1 MFLISKN
8 SRTLVVDSIEF
19 TYLFRIM
26 IFQISNITTTC
37 IHKKT
42 DV

>member
-19 TYLFRIM
+19 FYLVRIM
-26 IFQISNITTTC
+26 IFQISNITT
-37 IHKKT
+37 IYKKT